1 MLFMYDVVCKFWSH
15 VTLLGR
21 GVVCLCHWNAQGS
34 KVPDRD
40 HAAAHRWYFNN
51 TVKQERIGAKAGQ
64 APCKASAAASERQFS
79 SRITSYNYKVWGI
92 TNPPFCVFEMN
103 IYSQIVVGT

>member
-1 MLFMYDVVCKFWSH
+1 MHREAKCLTGTMLLPTDGTSITH
-15 VTLLGR
+15 
-21 GVVCLCHWNAQGS
+21 S
-34 KVPDRD
+34 
-40 HAAAHRWYFNN
+40 
-51 TVKQERIGAKAGQ
+51 KQERIGAKAGQ